1 MKKYIYIT
9 LGSLLLSI
17 GINGFL
23 SPFNMVIGGA
33 GGIGIILQKLFS
45 VPLWASNLALNIPLL
60 FFATFQK
67 GVKYTK
73 DIMVATFIY
82 SLSLGFTEDFV
93 FVDNDIF
100 LATVFGGILTGA
112 GL

>member
-45 VPLWASNLALNIPLL
+45 VPLWTSNLALNIPLL

-100 LATVFGGILTGA
+100 LPQFLVV
-112 GL
+112 

>member
-33 GGIGIILQKLFS
+33 GGIGIILQNFSLFLYGQ
-45 VPLWASNLALNIPLL
+45 V
-60 FFATFQK
+60 
-67 GVKYTK
+67 
-73 DIMVATFIY
+73 
-82 SLSLGFTEDFV
+82 
-93 FVDNDIF
+93 
-100 LATVFGGILTGA
+100 ILP
-112 GL
+112 

>member
-45 VPLWASNLALNIPLL
+45 VPLWASNLAINIPLL

-73 DIMVATFIY
+73 DIMVAFCICRQ
-82 SLSLGFTEDFV
+82 
-93 FVDNDIF
+93 
-100 LATVFGGILTGA
+100 
-112 GL
+112 